1 MDVPQFKEIRRTYG
15 FDEVAIAPGPVTV
28 NPDQTEI
35 SFTLRNQ
42 TFSIPVLASAMDA
55 VVSPT
60 FAIAM
65 GKLGGLAALNL
76 EGVWTRYPDAE
87 SVLAGV
93 AETPYNEVTELLQKI
108 YAAPIQEELVGR
120 RIQEMKDAGVL
131 CSVAVTPQNTKRL
144 APIAVEAGADVLIVQ
159 STVTTARHVSKSYKG
174 LVFSEVVDSISIP
187 VIVGNCVT
195 YHAALE
201 LMETGVDGILVGV
214 GPGAACTSREVIGM
228 GVPQVTAT
236 MDCASAR
243 EEYYRRTGKYVAV
256 ITDGGIRTGGDVCKT
271 FAAGADAMML
281 GTPLAQAVEAPGRGW
296 NWGMATPHPALPRGT
311 RIRVGTK
318 GTLEQIIYGPST
330 VTDGT
335 MNFIGA
341 LQVGMG
347 MAGARTIREMQGA
360 ELVYAPDIKQEG
372 KTFQINQAQ

>member
-15 FDEVAIAPGPVTV
+15 FNEVAIAPGPVTV

-35 SFTLRNQ
+35 SFTLKNQ
-42 TFSIPVLASAMDA
+42 TFPIPVLASAMDA
-55 VVSPT
+55 VVSPA
-60 FAIAM
+60 FAISM

-76 EGVWTRYPDAE
+76 EGVWTRYQDAE

-93 AETPYNEVTELLQKI
+93 SETPQNEVTALLQKI
-108 YAAPIQEELVGR
+108 YAAPIQEELVGQ
-120 RIQEMKDAGVL
+120 RIQEIKEAGMV

-159 STVTTARHVSKSYKG
+159 STVTTARHMSKSYKG
-174 LVFSEVVDSISIP
+174 LVFSEVVDSIDIP

-243 EEYYRRTGKYVAV
+243 EQYYRKTGRYVAV
-256 ITDGGIRTGGDVCKT
+256 ITDGGIRTGGDACKT

-296 NWGMATPHPALPRGT
+296 NWGMATPHPALPRGI

>member
-1 MDVPQFKEIRRTYG
+1 
-15 FDEVAIAPGPVTV
+15 
-28 NPDQTEI
+28 
-35 SFTLRNQ
+35 
-42 TFSIPVLASAMDA
+42 
-55 VVSPT
+55 
-60 FAIAM
+60 
-65 GKLGGLAALNL
+65 
-76 EGVWTRYPDAE
+76 
-87 SVLAGV
+87 
-93 AETPYNEVTELLQKI
+93 
-108 YAAPIQEELVGR
+108 
-120 RIQEMKDAGVL
+120 
-131 CSVAVTPQNTKRL
+131 
-144 APIAVEAGADVLIVQ
+144 
-159 STVTTARHVSKSYKG
+159 
-174 LVFSEVVDSISIP
+174 VDSISIP